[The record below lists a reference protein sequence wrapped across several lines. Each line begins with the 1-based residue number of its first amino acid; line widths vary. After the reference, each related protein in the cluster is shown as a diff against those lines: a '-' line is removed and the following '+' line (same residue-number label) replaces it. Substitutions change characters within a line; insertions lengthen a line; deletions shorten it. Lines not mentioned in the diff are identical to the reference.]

1 MKMPLALPAAGR
13 EYTGLAELPAGLQR
27 QVMRMTDFEILYL
40 VFIVIGLLFTAY
52 TLGKGNR
59 K

>member
-1 MKMPLALPAAGR
+1 MS
-13 EYTGLAELPAGLQR
+13 
-27 QVMRMTDFEILYL
+27 DFEILYL